1 MVFRYRVNHIDKLL
15 DCIIMFYKKEAIMNL
30 LYRVDMGYD
39 ERRRVVSDFFIK
51 MRAAKQELNHIR
63 RINRL
68 QRSRCRSNLLRLE
81 ELECEFHRVEHI
93 EDIDAIFDALNRYLY
108 LNKSDLIE
116 VLAKEEIKVKSLF
129 LI

>member
-1 MVFRYRVNHIDKLL
+1 
-15 DCIIMFYKKEAIMNL
+15 MNL
-30 LYRVDMGYD
+30 LCRVEMGYD

-51 MRAAKQELNHIR
+51 MRAAKQELNHVR

-81 ELECEFHRVEHI
+81 ELESEFHRVEHI

-108 LNKSDLIE
+108 LSKSDLIE
-116 VLAKEEIKVKSLF
+116 VLAKEEIKIKSLF